1 MTTPAKIVG
10 ANAERARNH
19 NRKVV
24 LDRIR
29 TSGQV
34 GRAEIARTSGLS
46 TQAVSNIIA
55 DLLDDGL
62 ISELGRRSGMRGL
75 PAVQYGLNPKGGFA
89 LGVEIRPDAVFA
101 AVIDLCGTPILSR
114 RQTLFAQSLQ
124 AVSDTVLA
132 LSNEVMRDAGVPRDR
147 MLGAG
152 IVMPG
157 PFEATGLEGSASE
170 LPLWHDTDL
179 VTWFTDLLGVPVLV
193 SNDANAAAV
202 SERVTGAA
210 KGLNSYAFLYFGT
223 GLGMGIVQD
232 GRLVTGAFGNAGEIG
247 HIPVP
252 SVNGTAPLETLVSRL
267 SVQRYLATAGIKVRS
282 SEDISRAY
290 AACQPALMDWLSA
303 ASGPLSTAIAIVENM
318 LDPETVILGGAMP
331 DAIID
336 HFLTS
341 VTLPDRSVSHRSDRD
356 VPRLM
361 RGRSGRMTA
370 TLGGAALII
379 NRTFMPQIAA

>member
-1 MTTPAKIVG
+1 MTIPDKIVG
-10 ANAERARNH
+10 ANAERSRSH

-29 TSGQV
+29 ASGEV

-62 ISELGRRSGMRGL
+62 INELGRRSGVRGL

-101 AVIDLCGTPILSR
+101 AAIDLCGTPILSR
-114 RQTLFAQSLQ
+114 RQILFAKNLR

-132 LSNEVMRDAGVPRDR
+132 LSHEVKRDVGVPSSKL
-147 MLGAG
+147 LGTG

-157 PFEATGLEGSASE
+157 PFEATGLGGSASE
-170 LPLWHDTDL
+170 LPIWHDVDPQA
-179 VTWFTDLLGVPVLV
+179 WFEDLLGGPVV
-193 SNDANAAAV
+193 VANDANAAAV
-202 SERVTGAA
+202 SERVSGAA
-210 KGLNSYAFLYFGT
+210 KGLSTYAYLYFGT
-223 GLGMGIVQD
+223 GLGLGIVQD

-252 SVNGTAPLETLVSRL
+252 SASGVAPLESMVSRL
-267 SVQRYLATAGIKVRS
+267 SVQNYLATAGIEVRNS
-282 SEDISRAY
+282 NYLSQAY
-290 AACQPALMDWLSA
+290 SAGQPALMDWLSA

-318 LDPETVILGGAMP
+318 LDPETVILGGALP

-341 VTLPDRSVSHRSDRD
+341 VTLPDRSVSYRSDRA

-361 RGRSGRMTA
+361 RGGSGRMTA